1 MNEIEKLIEID
12 WDFKDAKTNGVMHS
26 IHPYP
31 AKFIPQIPNAC
42 INRLSSFGE
51 TVYDP
56 FLGSGT
62 TCLEA
67 NLLERNALGNDIN
80 ELSVLLTKV
89 KTTPIETV
97 RLSLLDGILPKIY
110 LRIIDKKSS
119 FDIPQIPK
127 LELWFKDFVIRE
139 LAIIKD
145 EINKIRDESLK
156 NFCLTAMSAIIVNVS
171 KQDSDTRYVRVEKN
185 IKEQDT
191 FLKFVKQIKKMR
203 IIMNIHYKEIE
214 RGSTFVKYAD
224 TRSENIFNENSADLA
239 VTSPLIQMLMIII
252 CIINI
257 VYIGLI

>member
-1 MNEIEKLIEID
+1 MKKRTDELWEE
-12 WDFKDAKTNGVMHS
+12 MHS

-145 EINKIRDESLK
+145 EINKIRD
-156 NFCLTAMSAIIVNVS
+156 
-171 KQDSDTRYVRVEKN
+171 RV
-185 IKEQDT
+185 
-191 FLKFVKQIKKMR
+191 
-203 IIMNIHYKEIE
+203 
-214 RGSTFVKYAD
+214 
-224 TRSENIFNENSADLA
+224 
-239 VTSPLIQMLMIII
+239 
-252 CIINI
+252 
-257 VYIGLI
+257 